1 MGNNSGMPDMLQYV
15 AEMYNQQPDMRR
27 MGFLTSLFKV
37 TPESFLDTNKLS
49 MDMVY
54 GGNDMAPVVRDL
66 STGAVVITIDEFGNM
81 EVPFPVYSLESPVNI
96 DRLMDRRPG
105 ENAFITQRVNWA
117 GRMAALI
124 KEGTNKHIRMIK
136 NSIEY
141 QAAEVLTTGKCT
153 LTDEDGNKINKLD
166 YQAPTE
172 HFPTVT
178 KSWNDP
184 TAKPID
190 DLNALDDVIRPNALC
205 DMENYIVGKNA
216 WRNLLKNEQV
226 HKNLDTNVLNT
237 MEISPQMR
245 NKGAAYLGKLNLD
258 GRVRLFWGYDATYN
272 PWGQPS
278 KTEYFLDPDLV
289 IALPSYENADFRR
302 YFGGI
307 PNIALDPAVEP
318 LFGHKITV
326 EGEFDFKIRV
336 WLDNNAETWKGRT
349 RSRPLLVP
357 ASRMRFGC
365 LTTVAEEEED
375 A

>member
-1 MGNNSGMPDMLQYV
+1 MGNNSGMPDMLQHI
-15 AEMYNQQPDMRR
+15 AEMYNQQPDMKR

-37 TPESFLDTNKLS
+37 TPESFLDTSKLG

-54 GGNDMAPVVRDL
+54 GGNKMAPVVRDL
-66 STGAVVITIDEFGNM
+66 STGAVVITIDKFGNM
-81 EVPFPVYSLESPVNI
+81 EVPFPVYSLETPVNI
-96 DRLMDRRPG
+96 DRLMDRMPG

-117 GRMAALI
+117 GRMVKLI
-124 KEGTNKHIRMIK
+124 KEGTSNHIRMIK

-141 QAAEVLTTGKCT
+141 QAAKVLTTGKCI
-153 LTDEDGNKINKLD
+153 LTDEDGNEINELD
-166 YQAPTE
+166 YEVPAE
-172 HFPTVT
+172 YFPTVT
-178 KSWNDP
+178 KSWSDP
-184 TAKPID
+184 TSKPID
-190 DLNALDDVIRPNALC
+190 DLNALDDVIRPNAKC
-205 DMENYIVGKNA
+205 DMKNYVVGKYA
-216 WRNLLKNEQV
+216 WRHFLANEQV
-226 HKNLDTNVLNT
+226 HKNLDKSILNT
-237 MEISPQMR
+237 MEIAPQMR
-245 NKGAAYLGKLNLD
+245 DKGAAYLGSLNLD
-258 GRVRLFWGYDATYN
+258 GKIRLFWGYDATYDQ
-272 PWGQPS
+272 WIGGE
-278 KTEYFLDPDLV
+278 TDYFLDPNKV

-307 PNIALDPAVEP
+307 PNIALNPAFEP

-375 A
+375 T